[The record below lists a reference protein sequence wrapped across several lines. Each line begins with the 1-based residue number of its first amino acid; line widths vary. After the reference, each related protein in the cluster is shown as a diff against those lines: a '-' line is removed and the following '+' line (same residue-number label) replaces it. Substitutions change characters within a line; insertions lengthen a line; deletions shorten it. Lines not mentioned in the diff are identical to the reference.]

1 MLEVAPALAVMGTTV
16 GIGLY
21 MGWRYLK
28 GRRNN
33 RVLIGFHLIL
43 GVIGLEV
50 TAMLLRGA
58 PSGARA
64 LGAFGPA
71 AAVLTAVT
79 MFSGLLVPLIAP
91 AKPRVV
97 GPVLAVHAGI
107 GAVAFIL
114 YLIWAFTS

>member
-1 MLEVAPALAVMGTTV
+1 MVVAPALAVIGTTV
-16 GIGLY
+16 AIGLY
-21 MGWRYLK
+21 MGWCYLK

-33 RVLIGFHLIL
+33 RVLIGVHLVL

-64 LGAFGPA
+64 MGEFGPA
-71 AAVLTAVT
+71 AAVLTAAT
-79 MFSGLLVPLIAP
+79 LFSGLLVPLIAQP
-91 AKPRVV
+91 KPRLTS
-97 GPVLAVHAGI
+97 PALAVHAAI
-107 GAVAFIL
+107 GAVAFAL